1 MILTLIIKVIS
12 LFEAA
17 FSHWWVVVWQDT
29 LHIIGPVALLGFDYQ
44 LPRPTFPIL
53 GWTEDHLD
61 GGTLAAVGLQLSY
74 LWMNRKIDAR
84 L

>member
-29 LHIIGPVALLGFDYQ
+29 LHIIGPVALLGFNYQ
-44 LPRPTFPIL
+44 FTRPTLPIL
-53 GWTEDHLD
+53 GWAEDHLD
-61 GGTLAAVGLQLSY
+61 GGTLAAVGLKLSY